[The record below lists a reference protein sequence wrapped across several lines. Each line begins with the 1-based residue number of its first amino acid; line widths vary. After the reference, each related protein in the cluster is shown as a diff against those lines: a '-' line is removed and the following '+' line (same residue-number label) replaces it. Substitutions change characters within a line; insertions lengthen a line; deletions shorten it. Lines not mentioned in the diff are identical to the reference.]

1 MNKYKR
7 RTINQKAHLHDKE
20 FVEYGDVEEILVKFA
35 HVAIKAGA
43 DESDILDFLRG
54 KGDEEIT

>member
-20 FVEYGDVEEILVKFA
+20 FVEYDDVEQLIIQVVNEAVRC
-35 HVAIKAGA
+35 GA
-43 DESDILDFLRG
+43 DKIKLERFFSNE
-54 KGDEEIT
+54 KT